1 MTMMKVFICSPYRG
15 NIDKNVSD
23 ARNHA
28 RMAAICGYC
37 PVAPHLLFPQFL
49 KDSNPEERILG
60 ITLGVELMKSC
71 DEVWIFGSTIS
82 SGMAYELEKVREL
95 GIPVRLY
102 SNNGDRIYPETMMI
116 DDRLTDAFR
125 MAIRDL
131 KFA

>member
-1 MTMMKVFICSPYRG
+1 
-15 NIDKNVSD
+15 
-23 ARNHA
+23 
-28 RMAAICGYC
+28 
-37 PVAPHLLFPQFL
+37 
-49 KDSNPEERILG
+49 
-60 ITLGVELMKSC
+60 MKSC

-125 MAIRDL
+125 MAVRDL

>member
-1 MTMMKVFICSPYRG
+1 MMKVFICSPYRG
-15 NIDKNVSD
+15 NVEKNLAV
-23 ARNHA
+23 ARTHA

-37 PVAPHLLFPQFL
+37 PVAPHLFFPQFL
-49 KDSNPEERILG
+49 KDNRPEERILG

-82 SGMAYELEKVREL
+82 TGMAYELEQVKKL

-102 SNNGDRIYPETMMI
+102 SDDGDRISPETMMI
-116 DDRLTDAFR
+116 DDRLTDDFR
-125 MAIRDL
+125 SAVRDL